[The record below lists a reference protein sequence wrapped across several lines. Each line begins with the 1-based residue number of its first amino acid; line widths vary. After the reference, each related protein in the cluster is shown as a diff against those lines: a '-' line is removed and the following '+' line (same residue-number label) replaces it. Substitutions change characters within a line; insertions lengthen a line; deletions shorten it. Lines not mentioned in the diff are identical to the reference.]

1 MYKKLIFLLALNIT
15 SLGLFA
21 DGAEKDKE
29 AKEAE
34 ASAWKAAFFE
44 KYPEADKNKDGELSW
59 YELKKFKEANP
70 DANAWIKK

>member
-1 MYKKLIFLLALNIT
+1 MYKKLIFLLAVNIAP
-15 SLGLFA
+15 LGLFA
-21 DGAEKDKE
+21 DGTEKDKK

-44 KYPEADKNKDGELSW
+44 KYPEADTNKDGTLSW

-70 DANAWIKK
+70 DASAWIKK